1 MKYHNFKK
9 LFDTSQNILFL
20 LERYNIE
27 GLKMNDKILH
37 AYEIARERYEDIGIN
52 TEKIIAR
59 LKEIPISIHAWQGD
73 DVGGFERPNAEITG
87 GGIIATGNYPGKA
100 RNIQELQQD
109 LKKALSLIPGSH
121 RINLHSFHGN
131 FGPKF
136 VERNQYLP
144 EHFQCWIDWA
154 KENNL
159 KLDFNSTL
167 FSHPKADDGF
177 TLSSKSKE
185 IRQFW
190 IEHVCRC
197 REISAEIGKQ
207 LESPCIHN
215 IWIPDGLKDI
225 PIDRKGYRELL
236 KNSLDAILEKKYPTS
251 EMKDTIEGK
260 LFGIGSESFV
270 VGSYDFY
277 LSYAIAN
284 QMMVT
289 LDTGHFHPTESVG
302 DKISAIL
309 PFIPEIMLHI
319 SRGVRWD
326 SDHVVIVSDELI
338 QLTEEIVRS
347 NNIDRIH
354 LGLDYF
360 DASINRIGAWVI
372 GVRAV
377 QKSLLYALVQP
388 WDILK
393 EYEENSQYF
402 QRLAL
407 LEELKTLPYGAVW
420 EYFCLINNVPIGS
433 NWIKEIENYERDI
446 LFKRT

>member
-1 MKYHNFKK
+1 MNNEIKK
-9 LFDTSQNILFL
+9 V
-20 LERYNIE
+20 
-27 GLKMNDKILH
+27 
-37 AYEIARERYEDIGIN
+37 YEIAKKRYEDLGIN
-52 TEKIIAR
+52 TENILKR
-59 LKEIPISIHAWQGD
+59 LKEISISIHAWQGD
-73 DVGGFERPNAEITG
+73 DVSGFERPNAKLSG

-100 RNIQELQQD
+100 RNIQELQKD
-109 LKKALSLIPGSH
+109 LEKALSLIPGSH
-121 RINLHSFHGN
+121 RVNLHSFHGD
-131 FGPKF
+131 FRGKF
-136 VERNQYLP
+136 VERNQYTP
-144 EHFQCWIDWA
+144 EYFQYWIDWA
-154 KENNL
+154 KEKEL
-159 KLDFNSTL
+159 KLDLNSTL

-207 LESPCIHN
+207 LKNPCIHN

-225 PIDRKGYRELL
+225 PVDRMGYRELL
-236 KNSLDAILEKKYPTS
+236 KDSLDEILQEKYPPS

-284 QMMVT
+284 QVMLT

-309 PFIPEIMLHI
+309 PFIPELMLHI

-326 SDHVVIVSDELI
+326 SDHVVILSNDLI
-338 QLTEEIVRS
+338 QLAEEIVRS
-347 NNIDRIH
+347 KAMDRIH

-372 GVRAV
+372 GTRAV
-377 QKSLLYALVQP
+377 QKSLLYALLQP
-388 WDILK
+388 WETLR
-393 EYEENSQYF
+393 EYEENGQYF
-402 QRLAL
+402 QRLAF
-407 LEELKTLPYGAVW
+407 LEELKTLPFGPVW
-420 EYFCLINNVPIGS
+420 DYFCLKNNVPVGYS
-433 NWIKEIENYERDI
+433 WIKEIEKYENDVLRKRNK
-446 LFKRT
+446 FKD